1 MDSRKRLP
9 FDSIYCHTDSQISL
23 SWIKAT
29 KKEFKPYVQN
39 RVIEIRQ
46 KTKPENWFY
55 CKTSDNP
62 ADFLTR
68 ADNNGINDPLW
79 WNGPD
84 YLKEA
89 YFYDQDE
96 NVSPGNIE
104 VIDDIELKEV
114 KSAKL
119 MLIFEDKNSL
129 GKLINVKKYSD
140 MMKLFRIKL
149 TSFVL

>member
-1 MDSRKRLP
+1 M
-9 FDSIYCHTDSQISL
+9 
-23 SWIKAT
+23 
-29 KKEFKPYVQN
+29 
-39 RVIEIRQ
+39 IEIRQ

-62 ADFLTR
+62 SDFLTR

-89 YFYDQDE
+89 DFYDQDE
-96 NVSPGNIE
+96 NVSPGKIE

-114 KSAKL
+114 KSAKV

-129 GKLINVKKYSD
+129 GKLINVKDRFKGLFF
-140 MMKLFRIKL
+140 KLLIFHELSEGIGEKINRRI
-149 TSFVL
+149 F

>member
-1 MDSRKRLP
+1 M
-9 FDSIYCHTDSQISL
+9 IG
-23 SWIKAT
+23 
-29 KKEFKPYVQN
+29 
-39 RVIEIRQ
+39 IRQ

-55 CKTSDNP
+55 CKTSADP

-68 ADNNGINDPLW
+68 ADTNGINDPLW

-89 YFYDQDE
+89 DFYDQDE
-96 NVSPGNIE
+96 NVSPGKFE

-114 KSAKL
+114 KSAKV

-129 GKLINVKKYSD
+129 GKLITVK
-140 MMKLFRIKL
+140 
-149 TSFVL
+149 TVT